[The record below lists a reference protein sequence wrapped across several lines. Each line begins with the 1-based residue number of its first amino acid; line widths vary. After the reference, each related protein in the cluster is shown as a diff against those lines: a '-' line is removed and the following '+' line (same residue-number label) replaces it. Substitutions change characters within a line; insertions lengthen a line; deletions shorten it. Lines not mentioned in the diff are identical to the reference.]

1 MHMFGDQEKRKRWSC
16 RLDPELYNC
25 PMITAD
31 TNIFF
36 AAALDEPEKPDIV
49 RLTAGAGVICAP
61 EILPYEI
68 GNALSA
74 MCRRRKL
81 TEDEAISA
89 LHITLR
95 IPVRLMP
102 VDVER
107 ALRLAT
113 DFGIY
118 AYDAYFLEC
127 ARSHGGN
134 LVTLDQQMKR
144 VAVRLGLRV
153 LEP

>member
-1 MHMFGDQEKRKRWSC
+1 MV
-16 RLDPELYNC
+16 
-25 PMITAD
+25 TAD
-31 TNIFF
+31 TNIFL
-36 AAALDEPEKPDIV
+36 ATALDEPEKPGII
-49 RLTAGAGVICAP
+49 RLTADAGMICAP

-74 MCRRRKL
+74 MYRRRKL
-81 TEDEAISA
+81 TEDEATIA
-89 LHITLR
+89 LRITSG

-107 ALRLAT
+107 ALRIAT

-127 ARSHGGN
+127 AKSNGGN
-134 LVTLDQQMKR
+134 LMTLDQQMKR
-144 VAVRLGLRV
+144 VASQLGLRV